1 MGNLFIGG
9 DAPLTVQSMTTARGY
24 EGIYAQM
31 KELQEAGCDIVRM
44 TVPDMG
50 NVRIPAK
57 LKEQDIQMPIV
68 ADIHFDYRMAV
79 EAAYAGAD
87 KVRIE
92 SGKHRLPREGSGG
105 GTGLQ
110 SQEYCHPGRRE
121 QRLFGKEQAGKI
133 RRSHPGGSVRKC
145 PGKCPA
151 LGGLRL

>member
-1 MGNLFIGG
+1 MRH
-9 DAPLTVQSMTTARGY
+9 V
-24 EGIYAQM
+24 
-31 KELQEAGCDIVRM
+31 VRM
-44 TVPDMG
+44 TVPDME
-50 NVRIPAK
+50 NVRILAK

-87 KVRIE
+87 KVRINP
-92 SGKHRLPREGSGG
+92 GNIG
-105 GTGLQ
+105 
-110 SQEYCHPGRRE
+110 SQEKVQAVVQACRAKNIAIRVGVNSGS
-121 QRLFGKEQAGKI
+121 LGKEQAGKI